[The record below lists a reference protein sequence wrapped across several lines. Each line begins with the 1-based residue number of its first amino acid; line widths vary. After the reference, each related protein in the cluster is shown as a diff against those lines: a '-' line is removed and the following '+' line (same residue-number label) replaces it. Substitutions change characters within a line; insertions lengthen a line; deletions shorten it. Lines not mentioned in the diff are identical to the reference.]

1 MQWRPFKRLTIKLKL
16 VASADPDAR
25 ILAAPPAVYLGDI
38 ADHYVCGHCETLLVS
53 APRRAGLP
61 RLFLRCRECQAL
73 NLFEA

>member
-1 MQWRPFKRLTIKLKL
+1 MQWRPFGRLL
-16 VASADPDAR
+16 S
-25 ILAAPPAVYLGDI
+25 APPAIYLGDI

-61 RLFLRCRECQAL
+61 KLFVRCGECGAL